1 MAGLAGEGAGAGWT
15 AVVAVF
21 WLPERAASTAAE
33 IEPSSCFTTELMTA
47 CSLETWDTW
56 AVTAGTSATGLG
68 TVWPVV
74 PTLVQALH
82 SPTEPELEEE
92 LELENEELDSLELEE
107 LENWPVAPG
116 RGKLPEVETLT
127 AGPWVK
133 VPWKFPN
140 FPGVLTDLVPLP
152 PRAAWMAASM
162 GPSSWERMVS
172 TRAEVC

>member
-1 MAGLAGEGAGAGWT
+1 
-15 AVVAVF
+15 VVAVF

-56 AVTAGTSATGLG
+56 AVTAGASATGLG

-116 RGKLPEVETLT
+116 RGKLPEVDTVT
-127 AGPWVK
+127 AGLWVK
-133 VPWKFPN
+133 VPWKLSPERA
-140 FPGVLTDLVPLP
+140 GVSTVLVFVPLP

-172 TRAEVC
+172 TRAEVS